1 MKWEETSAELMKYGK
16 KTTAR
21 FIRAAV
27 EGLDQELRNYKA
39 GRKQLGLTIKARRR
53 MTY

>member
-1 MKWEETSAELMKYGK
+1 MKWEETSAKLIKYGK

-27 EGLDQELRNYKA
+27 EGLDQELRNDKA
-39 GRKQLGLTIKARRR
+39 GPKQLRLTIKVRRR